1 VGFDANFLVLMAVVA
16 LVVWTIGRKREELR
30 LRGSRLVACLDAPAD
45 SPTLAPG
52 AEVFA
57 AATPAEAVARDV
69 SGDLRRLAAI
79 DGSFDPDRFLEA
91 ARRIYEATVLAFAK
105 GDRDLLADLLTA
117 EVYRSFLHAIA
128 LREARQQ
135 RMSLRVV
142 RLNAARIDEA
152 AVADG
157 RVRVVVA
164 FDSEIVTATRNAA
177 NAVVAGDPAAVV
189 AVADRWT
196 FIKPLRANGFWRLA
210 ATETPSGVPAGPT
223 RSVATCG

>member
-1 VGFDANFLVLMAVVA
+1 MAVVA
-16 LVVWTIGRKREELR
+16 LVVWTIGREREAFR
-30 LRGSRLVACLDAPAD
+30 LRASRLAAGLDTAAD
-45 SPTLAPG
+45 SAPLVPG
-52 AEVFA
+52 AEAFA
-57 AATPAEAVARDV
+57 AATPAGAVARDV
-69 SGDLRRLAAI
+69 SDDLRRLAAI
-79 DGSFDPDRFLEA
+79 DGSFDPDRFLEV
-91 ARRIYEATVLAFAK
+91 ARSIHEATVLAFAK

-142 RLNAARIDEA
+142 RLNAARIEQA

-164 FDSEIVTATRNAA
+164 FDSEIVTATRDAA

-189 AVADRWT
+189 GVADRWT

-210 ATETPSGVPAGPT
+210 ATETPRGVPAGLGRT